1 MCYPANILTLCTT
14 RLIFSQPHASLSQ
27 ICRLL
32 RVLCV
37 SCVSVTC
44 ALEYCY
50 MGLLAKC
57 CDHKLVPSTWA
68 HTGRMNKLP
77 TLIKSMCECHL
88 RARILLHL
96 LMSSPEG
103 FALPELPGSSP
114 RRSSGDPAVAGLPQT
129 SSDPTSVEV
138 GSSPVL
144 PTQLRAGTL
153 LHQRGAT
160 LPQVLPLSAVAD
172 GGLRGEGCLTKHPDS
187 VGRDGRR
194 ARGAEGWRAG
204 GAVLAWKRE
213 VLAHMQGIWVK
224 YSPRAHTELRAAA
237 PREDGA
243 ARWRRRPSVRV
254 GGRFRAVGKHV
265 AAGGCE
271 FTAKSA

>member
-1 MCYPANILTLCTT
+1 MGLWLGGAAPHGHGSHTAGGPLAHTAHALKTQRPPRSHAARPVRSHRAQGGAAQPGHAAVSALTLTT
-14 RLIFSQPHASLSQ
+14 
-27 ICRLL
+27 L
-32 RVLCV
+32 R
-37 SCVSVTC
+37 
-44 ALEYCY
+44 
-50 MGLLAKC
+50 
-57 CDHKLVPSTWA
+57 
-68 HTGRMNKLP
+68 
-77 TLIKSMCECHL
+77 L
-88 RARILLHL
+88 RA
-96 LMSSPEG
+96 
-103 FALPELPGSSP
+103 A
-114 RRSSGDPAVAGLPQT
+114 RS
-129 SSDPTSVEV
+129 
-138 GSSPVL
+138 
-144 PTQLRAGTL
+144 R
-153 LHQRGAT
+153 
-160 LPQVLPLSAVAD
+160 
-172 GGLRGEGCLTKHPDS
+172 